1 MASNWFPRRA
11 VNLKQISFAYTP
23 MSPTTTSR
31 LLQLNYNWILFSCCF
46 RGSFSSS
53 FRPCQHRTFFETCV
67 GLATQTEKSK
77 IFAHRRAGEHKK
89 KTHKHRPK
97 VGQLQIF
104 AYFCWSPVLLLV
116 HCAVRH
122 FQLFL
127 SFAFEP
133 WISNRRINDW
143 GDFLRRCRSLHILL
157 IGFRVFFFCF
167 FVGFVRPLIYETAEG
182 FHRNCKSASFEKQL
196 KWFFCVATLC
206 FSANP
211 SFNLAFLVV
220 RSFAMKVFWLLNIV
234 SSTTAAQRT
243 IDIKLIAEN
252 AS

>member
-1 MASNWFPRRA
+1 M
-11 VNLKQISFAYTP
+11 
-23 MSPTTTSR
+23 
-31 LLQLNYNWILFSCCF
+31 LLSWLFLLVRSCQLW
-46 RGSFSSS
+46 
-53 FRPCQHRTFFETCV
+53 TFFEAC
-67 GLATQTEKSK
+67 GLASRTKKPK

-116 HCAVRH
+116 YCAVRH

-127 SFAFEP
+127 SFVFEP
-133 WISNRRINDW
+133 WISSRRINDW
-143 GDFLRRCRSLHILL
+143 GDFLLQISSHFINRLSCIFFLLLLRVRSATNLRNSWRISQKLQ
-157 IGFRVFFFCF
+157 ISI
-167 FVGFVRPLIYETAEG
+167 VRKTAEMI
-182 FHRNCKSASFEKQL
+182 FLRLSFA
-196 KWFFCVATLC
+196 F

-234 SSTTAAQRT
+234 
-243 IDIKLIAEN
+243 
-252 AS
+252 